1 MLRIINSYKNSQE
14 EGLIYFEN
22 CIKYVLVCLKINLE
36 DEMELNNTFEAF
48 IQKSKERIK
57 RYKIENT
64 NVAIKAC
71 FHERH
76 GIVLSTIHGVK
87 GEEYT
92 TVIAFGLLNGYL
104 PHWDYIYKSEKKVV
118 RNVET
123 KKILYVLGSRA
134 KKNLYLFSERGRTTK
149 KGYEYIMTDELR
161 AVSFKYDMGEET

>member
-1 MLRIINSYKNSQE
+1 MPDQNFDAPEISPFKRDQLNPFYLLARLLYTDPGKNTYIRKKIAKEIIEILKE
-14 EGLIYFEN
+14 EYHI
-22 CIKYVLVCLKINLE
+22 KINLE
-36 DEMELNNTFEAF
+36 DEIELNDTFEAF

-64 NVAIKAC
+64 NAAIKAC

-104 PHWDYIYKSEKKVV
+104 PHWD
-118 RNVET
+118 
-123 KKILYVLGSRA
+123 
-134 KKNLYLFSERGRTTK
+134 
-149 KGYEYIMTDELR
+149 
-161 AVSFKYDMGEET
+161 

>member
-1 MLRIINSYKNSQE
+1 MTKKIDSYYLLRSINSYKNSQE

-87 GEEYT
+87 RRRIYNGNCVWFIKWIFAT
-92 TVIAFGLLNGYL
+92 FG
-104 PHWDYIYKSEKKVV
+104 IISIKVKK
-118 RNVET
+118 R
-123 KKILYVLGSRA
+123 
-134 KKNLYLFSERGRTTK
+134 
-149 KGYEYIMTDELR
+149 
-161 AVSFKYDMGEET
+161 

>member
-1 MLRIINSYKNSQE
+1 M
-14 EGLIYFEN
+14 
-22 CIKYVLVCLKINLE
+22 LVCLKINLE
-36 DEMELNNTFEAF
+36 DEMELNDTFEAF

-76 GIVLSTIHGVK
+76 GIAASTIHGVK

-104 PHWDYIYKSEKKVV
+104 PHWDYIYKSEK
-118 RNVET
+118 R
-123 KKILYVLGSRA
+123 
-134 KKNLYLFSERGRTTK
+134 
-149 KGYEYIMTDELR
+149 
-161 AVSFKYDMGEET
+161 